1 MAVHDEL
8 GQTQD
13 LTAQVEGVAEA
24 GLLALFGGQSLQ
36 ETKSLFEMSMTQK
49 LIADYK
55 EQTTMVEN
63 MSEDL
68 FTAHPEESGLSYER
82 PFGISD
88 RSLQDLHWDII
99 TPWLTRR

>member
-1 MAVHDEL
+1 MKETTHLERVNVAEAVLHVAVHDEL

-49 LIADYK
+49 LLADYK
-55 EQTTMVEN
+55 EQ
-63 MSEDL
+63 
-68 FTAHPEESGLSYER
+68 
-82 PFGISD
+82 
-88 RSLQDLHWDII
+88 II
-99 TPWLTRR
+99 MGQNKNV